1 MLQSIDRFARIGL
14 AVLGALLLG
23 ATGGKA
29 SDFSEPW
36 KRNDRALV
44 VDAYEYNPID
54 WQKLAGHKRVVGFI
68 NKGSDG
74 VSPPYECKG
83 NETEV
88 RLCKALWKRH
98 AVARELFHTRRT
110 VAKALGLKWGA
121 YHLGRPGNPID
132 QANNFIDFAEPAPDD
147 LIALDI
153 EDNDSKKWMSL
164 RDAETFAR
172 HIHTRLGRWPVLYT
186 NGSTALYIAENRD
199 RYPLLSRLPLW
210 YARYKPAIGLHF
222 PKGNWQTYTLWQ
234 FAAGTNCDARSCPYR
249 VPGTPLDIDVNV
261 ASMSADELRAQWP
274 FGELVDTKD
283 EAVAAGESVP
293 LPISRREA
301 LEGGDVTLEYATV
314 EEGDE
319 LPVPALLAAAKAQSP
334 VLETAFA
341 PAENAVVETAAF
353 KAFDAL
359 ANAEKVPLPIW
370 RRTALKGGDVTVR
383 FVAVEEA
390 KDVQSV
396 VPTPAPR
403 SEAGVERP
411 AETVPVQFANYV
423 RVAEKAR
430 QIGLPGAREEPNI
443 STAAKDDPR
452 PIVPASQFS
461 RRDLPVFLLRK
472 LDGGDQTAP

>member
-1 MLQSIDRFARIGL
+1 
-14 AVLGALLLG
+14 
-23 ATGGKA
+23 
-29 SDFSEPW
+29 
-36 KRNDRALV
+36 
-44 VDAYEYNPID
+44 
-54 WQKLAGHKRVVGFI
+54 
-68 NKGSDG
+68 
-74 VSPPYECKG
+74 
-83 NETEV
+83 
-88 RLCKALWKRH
+88 
-98 AVARELFHTRRT
+98 
-110 VAKALGLKWGA
+110 
-121 YHLGRPGNPID
+121 
-132 QANNFIDFAEPAPDD
+132 
-147 LIALDI
+147 
-153 EDNDSKKWMSL
+153 
-164 RDAETFAR
+164 
-172 HIHTRLGRWPVLYT
+172 
-186 NGSTALYIAENRD
+186 
-199 RYPLLSRLPLW
+199 
-210 YARYKPAIGLHF
+210 
-222 PKGNWQTYTLWQ
+222 
-234 FAAGTNCDARSCPYR
+234 
-249 VPGTPLDIDVNV
+249 
-261 ASMSADELRAQWP
+261 
-274 FGELVDTKD
+274 
-283 EAVAAGESVP
+283 VP

-314 EEGDE
+314 EDSDE
-319 LPVPALLAAAKAQSP
+319 LPVPALLAAAKAQGP

-383 FVAVEEA
+383 FVAVEDA
-390 KDVQSV
+390 KDVPSV

-411 AETVPVQFANYV
+411 AKTVPVQFANYV